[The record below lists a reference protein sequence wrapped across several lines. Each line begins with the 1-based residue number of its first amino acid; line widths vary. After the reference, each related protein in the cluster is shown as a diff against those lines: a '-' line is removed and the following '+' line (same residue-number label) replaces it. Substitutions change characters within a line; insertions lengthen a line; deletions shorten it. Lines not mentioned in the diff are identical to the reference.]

1 MMKKYKVAGNKK
13 WKRNYCIGFRIVHKI
28 LANFVAFLLEHIV
41 VEYKI
46 LFRKFE
52 FYSHILSLDPTPIVS
67 K

>member
-1 MMKKYKVAGNKK
+1 M
-13 WKRNYCIGFRIVHKI
+13 GFLIVHKI

>member
-1 MMKKYKVAGNKK
+1 M
-13 WKRNYCIGFRIVHKI
+13 GFLIVHKI

-67 K
+67 KQVDIYVQLQGVLS